1 MFVLR
6 PIRKNELSQLYSLVQ
21 SIEGSL
27 TSLPL
32 NEEFLDDRIH
42 ESIRAFSPRVRKAGG
57 ESYLFVLEQTKTG
70 ELCGTSGIVSRV
82 GGFDP
87 FYSYKIHREKL
98 VHKPSKTER
107 EIPVLHLHETHSGP
121 SEICSLFLRPD
132 CRRAGTGRLLSL
144 GRFHFMQAF
153 PQRFDTTVIA
163 EMRGYIDQTGRSPFW
178 EAVGKHFID
187 YDFSTADFLVGLGN
201 KDFIADLMPRHP
213 IYLSLLPEEVQAVIG
228 RVHTQTQPAL
238 AMLES
243 EGFQSTDEIDIFD
256 AGPCVRASL
265 QEIRTL
271 RLATTSTIRDLETLA
286 HDAVIQ
292 LLSNARL
299 DFRACLGAVKPHS
312 DGSVSIDS
320 AVALALQLQPGENVT
335 WSPLK

>member
-6 PIRKNELSQLYSLVQ
+6 PIHENELSKLYSLVQ

-42 ESIRAFSPRVRKAGG
+42 ESIRAFNPRVRKPGG
-57 ESYLFVLEQTKTG
+57 ESYLFVLEQTETG

-82 GGFDP
+82 GGFEP
-87 FYSYKIHREKL
+87 FYSYRIHREKL

-107 EIPVLHLHETHSGP
+107 EIPVLHLNETHSGP

-201 KDFIADLMPRHP
+201 KEFIADLMPRHP

-265 QEIRTL
+265 QEIRSV
-271 RLATTSTIRDLETLA
+271 RLAASVPIRDFETPP
-286 HDAVIQ
+286 HDAVVQ
-292 LLSNARL
+292 LLSNASL
-299 DFRACLGAVKPHS
+299 DFRACLGSMKMHP
-312 DGSVSIDS
+312 DGTASIDS
-320 AVALALQLQPGENVT
+320 LVAAALQLHPGDNLT